1 MIIQVA
7 KLMNT
12 TNPNLEQDVDDL
24 FNLEKSLAIVIAL
37 KKQIY
42 SNNLI
47 ANNQF
52 RTR

>member
-1 MIIQVA
+1 METVSYYKKMIIQVA

-37 KKQIY
+37 NKTKFI
-42 SNNLI
+42 LI
-47 ANNQF
+47 I
-52 RTR
+52 